1 MSAIADGWGWKLQGR
16 CFHPTEADRCGNVS
30 LWNEII
36 RRRIYLELWVLFVLL
51 YGIFKGAREPI
62 KKKILEKHDVISA
75 LFAYTFIGFLMT
87 VPLARDVF
95 SIDLKTFA
103 LISLKSFVI
112 FFAWIATFVAVK
124 KLSVSFYSVMDL
136 SRVIFSTLMG
146 VFFLGEGLT
155 IKGIISLVLVVIGLY
170 LVNRQKEETEK
181 ATDNR
186 YVWLVLFSCLL
197 NAVSGTMDKYLMASK
212 MVTSIQ
218 LQFWFMLMLSAMY
231 YIYIL
236 VTGKKVG
243 IVACAK
249 NPYVYILSFLLIAG
263 DRLLFVANSFDS
275 SQVTIMTLV
284 KQSSAIVAILSGKI
298 VYSEKIARKL
308 WCAGIIIFGIV
319 LAVI

>member
-1 MSAIADGWGWKLQGR
+1 MI
-16 CFHPTEADRCGNVS
+16 
-30 LWNEII
+30 
-36 RRRIYLELWVLFVLL
+36 FVLL

-62 KKKILEKHDVISA
+62 KKKILEKHDVITT

-103 LISLKSFVI
+103 LIGVKSFVI

-136 SRVIFSTLMG
+136 SRVFFSTLMG
-146 VFFLGEGLT
+146 VFFLNESLT
-155 IKGIISLVLVVIGLY
+155 VKGVISLFLVVTGLY
-170 LVNRQKEETEK
+170 LVNRRKEETEK
-181 ATDNR
+181 TTDNR

-197 NAVSGTMDKYLMASK
+197 NAVSGTLDKYLMSTGT
-212 MVTSIQ
+212 VTSIQ
-218 LQFWFMLMLSAMY
+218 LQFWFMLMLSGMY
-231 YIYIL
+231 YVYIL
-236 VTGKKVG
+236 VKGEKVN

-249 NPYVYILSFLLIAG
+249 NPYVYVLSFLLVAG
-263 DRLLFVANSFDS
+263 DQLLFIANSYES
-275 SQVTIMTLV
+275 SQVTIMTLI

-298 VYSEKIARKL
+298 VYGEKISRKL
-308 WCAGIIIFGIV
+308 WCSGIIIFGIV